1 MNNNIFSGIRLR
13 QILNDLKRRPED
25 ASKELKIS
33 KKKINNI
40 LKGKQKLDL
49 RIIKKMIESILARF
63 SFHSV
68 LSSAKLCQ

>member
-49 RIIKKMIESILARF
+49 RIIKKMIKISYKK
-63 SFHSV
+63 SFGV
-68 LSSAKLCQ
+68 KIKKKL